1 MNNRDK
7 KNIKQQIQSV
17 SKNSRYTEKELSLI
31 SNTFL
36 DNNELLMALRKF
48 FLQGELNTQEQILIR
63 ELNQDTIFIIRKNL
77 LPEIDPNAPF
87 HQVVDLWVS
96 IDTLNKLVEDVYFDM
111 KARKIVIDYLEQQ
124 FERIKRGKDVGDIEL
139 KKLVF
144 DGKKDNI
151 TAFVELKARNTILT
165 HIDRHLEELRILA
178 IANAKMEPDEKVK
191 LLDSN
196 K

>member
-151 TAFVELKARNTILT
+151 AAFVELKARNTILT